1 MTAVDVLDEL
11 ASLGITATASGQ
23 KLLLATGSRVPQE
36 LLVEVKENKNE
47 LLVLVSTSDTSSTL
61 LTEPTEPP
69 FPIGYG
75 GLPRAQVE
83 AAEAVMNR
91 FGVTDPV
98 LRKYNVISWVRGYY
112 QDRGENQGE
121 HYEALKA
128 EQLRLGRILDPCGDP
143 GKPGTD

>member
-1 MTAVDVLDEL
+1 MTATDVLDEL
-11 ASLGITATASGQ
+11 TSLGVTATANGQ
-23 KLLLATGSRVPQE
+23 KLLLEPGSKVPQE

-98 LRKYNVISWVRGYY
+98 LRKYNVLSWIRGHY
-112 QDRGENQGE
+112 QDRGENHGKF
-121 HYEALKA
+121 YETIKQ
-128 EQLRLGRILDPCGDP
+128 EQTRLGRILDPDGDP
-143 GKPGTD
+143 